1 MTNVSLV
8 PLRNYYLSLGHI
20 WMDAVVVPSEAA
32 NVCQPC
38 YSLIEM
44 VSGPE
49 PAGRLL
55 DYE

>member
-1 MTNVSLV
+1 MSPSGDYGFNV
-8 PLRNYYLSLGHI
+8 GHI
-20 WMDAVVVPSEAA
+20 WMDAVVIPDEAA

-38 YSLIEM
+38 YNLVEA